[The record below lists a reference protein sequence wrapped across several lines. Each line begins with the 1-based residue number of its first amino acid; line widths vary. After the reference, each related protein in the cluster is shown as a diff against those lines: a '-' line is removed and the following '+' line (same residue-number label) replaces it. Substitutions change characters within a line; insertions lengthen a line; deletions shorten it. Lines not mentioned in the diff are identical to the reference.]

1 MPPHH
6 ATPLPLTPLFL
17 HATPPPRLC
26 VTGRLHVTL
35 LTKGPDILPG
45 HNPAA
50 RRLLRR
56 ALGGKGIEVAAGAEA
71 AGVVRPGGLGGGG
84 GALLCTDGRRF
95 AFDECL
101 WCTEGA
107 PAPWLAGTG
116 ERRFVYTYTYVLV
129 VVLSRAHASGR
140 GKVDKYAQHSTPTYK
155 RQPLGLALDPRGF
168 VAVAPT
174 FQSTSHA
181 GVFAAGD
188 ICAMLRHPRPK
199 VRVCLFGMGM
209 GTPPCICLLTCT
221 HLIPN
226 PPSKTYKPST
236 LPSQAGVFAVRA
248 GPPLLANLRRALLGQ
263 ALRPFTPQVRRF
275 VLRTYFH
282 ALPV

>member
-1 MPPHH
+1 MC
-6 ATPLPLTPLFL
+6 A
-17 HATPPPRLC
+17 
-26 VTGRLHVTL
+26 TGRLRVTL

-71 AGVVRPGGLGGGG
+71 AGLVRPGGAGGAG

-116 ERRFVYTYTYVLV
+116 ERRFVYIYWSLCCHVFMHRVGPGCGIKQTSYPKHTTHL
-129 VVLSRAHASGR
+129 
-140 GKVDKYAQHSTPTYK
+140 T
-155 RQPLGLALDPRGF
+155 GLALDPRGF

-199 VRVCLFGMGM
+199 VRACLFVWGWGHLLLVHA
-209 GTPPCICLLTCT
+209 CLPVRILYPT
-221 HLIPN
+221 H
-226 PPSKTYKPST
+226 Y

-263 ALRPFTPQVRRF
+263 ALRPFTPQVRGF
-275 VLRTYFH
+275 VRTSMRCLFD
-282 ALPV
+282 